1 MREKLIKLGLSP
13 NEALVYSALL
23 ESGETPSGEI
33 IKKTGKHRNIVYESL
48 DNLKKRGLIRETIR
62 KGKKYFKIDNP
73 EILSQQAKDLFNL
86 STEIVSE
93 IKVKSRFKAPQV
105 NIYEGKAG
113 WQTAYRRV
121 MKDLKRG
128 DKIYTIGAGGDKWVE
143 AMGDLFLDYENFLK
157 ERKITLSMIAYKW
170 QRKEIEGHQS
180 NFART
185 TKYLPERY
193 MVPVNIEIFK
203 DRIFIQIYTA
213 PFILIEIINKE
224 VALGYAQYFQT
235 FWKIAK
241 K

>member
-1 MREKLIKLGLSP
+1 MQEELIKLGLSP
-13 NEALVYSALL
+13 NEALIFCALL

-48 DNLKKRGLIRETIR
+48 DNLKKRDLVKETIKR
-62 KGKKYFKIDNP
+62 GKKYFKVGNP
-73 EILSQQAKDLFNL
+73 EVLSNRAKDQFDLAA
-86 STEIVSE
+86 EVASE
-93 IKVKSRFKAPQV
+93 IKAKGRFKAPQI
-105 NIYEGKAG
+105 NIYEGREG

-143 AMGDLFLDYENFLK
+143 AMGNLFLSYENFLK
-157 ERKITLSMIAYKW
+157 EKKIILSMIAFSW
-170 QRKEIEGHQS
+170 QRKEIEEHQS
-180 NFART
+180 NFSRT
-185 TKYLPERY
+185 TKYLPEKY
-193 MVPVNIEIFK
+193 LVPANTEIFK

-213 PFILIEIINKE
+213 PLILIEIINKE
-224 VALGYAQYFQT
+224 LALGYLQYFQT